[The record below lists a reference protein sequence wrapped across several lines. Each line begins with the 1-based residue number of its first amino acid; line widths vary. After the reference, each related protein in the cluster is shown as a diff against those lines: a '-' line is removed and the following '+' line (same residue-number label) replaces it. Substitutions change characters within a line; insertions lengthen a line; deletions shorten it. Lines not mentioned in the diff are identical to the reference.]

1 MVLWEIMLR
10 ITYLLGLKRTYRL
23 ALRIQHRT
31 VSPKDKQKCP
41 APESCPYI
49 PIGVD
54 LFACPK
60 KISHIAKHL
69 ELPLVK
75 ENESLPSLF
84 IVNIQMRMRMVHL
97 PVKAPHGSE
106 NNILLKALE
115 STGVTMIDQSIN
127 LEVRNV
133 YSSRI
138 GGLN

>member
-1 MVLWEIMLR
+1 MVGSNETINSDSWSPAFEWYYI
-10 ITYLLGLKRTYRL
+10 KRKCWKTFINSSKDEKTL
-23 ALRIQHRT
+23 
-31 VSPKDKQKCP
+31 KDKQKCP

-84 IVNIQMRMRMVHL
+84 IVNIQDEDGPSPSQGPSWFRKKYS
-97 PVKAPHGSE
+97 PKGSGKHKSDNDRSKHQFRSKE
-106 NNILLKALE
+106 CLLE
-115 STGVTMIDQSIN
+115 
-127 LEVRNV
+127 
-133 YSSRI
+133 
-138 GGLN
+138 